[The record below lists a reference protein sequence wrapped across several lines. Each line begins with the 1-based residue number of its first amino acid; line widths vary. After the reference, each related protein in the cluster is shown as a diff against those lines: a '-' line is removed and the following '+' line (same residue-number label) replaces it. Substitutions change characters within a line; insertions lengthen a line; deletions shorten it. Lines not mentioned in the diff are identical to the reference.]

1 MTMRAAAIGL
11 SLALAACAPT
21 TLKERLEASRDA
33 RIAAVAMAHV
43 SPDGTV
49 ATYAAGCAVFAADGR
64 TCSRAFTADSP
75 VRIASISKLVVAIG
89 AMRLV
94 EEGKLDLDADISRYL
109 GFQLRNPAF
118 PDTPVTLRQLFAH
131 ISSLRDGGNYV
142 VPLGGDLR
150 AELAKPEHWD
160 TVHKPGTFYT
170 YANLGLVIAGT
181 AMEGATGERFDR
193 LMARL
198 VFQPLGLEATYNWSG
213 SSTRAASRAAALY
226 RTAGEDE
233 VWHPDGP
240 FLPQVDNRN
249 GALPDCVAPVLAD
262 GVACD
267 LDAVPPGTNAGPFSP
282 QGGLR
287 ISLSE
292 LVTIARVLVGGPLG
306 GKPLIQPATI
316 AAFARPV
323 WILDST
329 GANGESARG
338 SECAY
343 GTGLHL
349 LGASPSPACHDDL
362 FADGRPRF
370 GHGAEAYGLLGGIWI
385 DPQDRSATVYFVT
398 GTSTDPLVTRG
409 GRTGFTRLEEELA
422 RLSLTLH
429 E

>member
-1 MTMRAAAIGL
+1 MSWRAAAIGL

-21 TLKERLEASRDA
+21 TLKERLEAKLDT
-33 RIAAVAMAHV
+33 RIAAVAMANV

-49 ATYAAGCAVFAADGR
+49 ATYADGCAVFAVDGR
-64 TCSRAFTADSP
+64 TCNRAFTADSP

-94 EEGKLDLDADISRYL
+94 EQGQLDLDADISRYL
-109 GFQLRNPAF
+109 GFRLRNPAF

-131 ISSLRDGGNYV
+131 VSSLRDGGNYV
-142 VPLGGDLR
+142 VPLGGNLR

-160 TVHKPGTFYT
+160 TAHTPGTFYT

-181 AMEGATGERFDR
+181 AMEDATGERFDR

-213 SSTRAASRAAALY
+213 SSAGPASRAAVLY
-226 RTAGEDE
+226 RSAGDDE
-233 VWHPDGP
+233 VWHPGGP

-249 GALPDCVAPVLAD
+249 GALPDCVAPVLGD

-267 LDAVPPGTNAGPFSP
+267 LDAFPPGTNAGPLSP

-292 LVTIARVLVGGPLG
+292 LVTIARVLAGGPLA
-306 GKPLIQPATI
+306 GKPLVQPTTV
-316 AAFARPV
+316 AAFAKPV
-323 WILDST
+323 WTLDT
-329 GANGESARG
+329 AGANGDSARG

-349 LGASPSPACHDDL
+349 LGASPSPACRDDL
-362 FADGRPRF
+362 FAGGRARF

-385 DPQDRSATVYFVT
+385 DPQEHSATVYFVT
-398 GTSTDPLVTRG
+398 GTSTDPLITRG